1 MPPLRCSEHC
11 RDRHVG
17 RRVERERE
25 RGRVVERARESES
38 VQKRPTCEVFCQA
51 VKEAGRQLGVG
62 ESEQPGKSER

>member
-1 MPPLRCSEHC
+1 M
-11 RDRHVG
+11 
-17 RRVERERE
+17 
-25 RGRVVERARESES
+25 ERARERES